1 MKTRIQKW
9 GDRLALRIPKPLAE
23 EVGLRENLAVDVT
36 IQSGKLVVTIEGL
49 TLSLEDLARRITPR
63 NRHSEVETGRA
74 VGNEVC

>member
-36 IQSGKLVVTIEGL
+36 IQSGRLVVTIL
-49 TLSLEDLARRITPR
+49 KR
-63 NRHSEVETGRA
+63 
-74 VGNEVC
+74 